1 MDEVKAM
8 THAGETVGK
17 TVGTG
22 LRNLRRGAEQIGQ
35 AGVEAVRAATA
46 ETQAEV
52 AATSRRARKR
62 LAKDARK
69 VAKSTAK
76 DVSRTTKRARKDVA
90 RSTQRARKHAGRA
103 ARDARNAAGDLI
115 AAAKPGQP
123 KRRAKWP
130 WLLAVGVAGAVAG
143 AAVALRGK
151 QTSASAASQAEDAK
165 DAEQDGDHFP
175 TNGSAP
181 HPRPGQPAPDQVN
194 HRN

>member
-52 AATSRRARKR
+52 AATSRKARKQ

-69 VAKSTAK
+69 AAKSTAR
-76 DVSRTTKRARKDVA
+76 DVSRSTKRARKDVA

-103 ARDARNAAGDLI
+103 ARDARDAAGDLI
-115 AAAKPGQP
+115 AAAKPGKP

-130 WLLAVGVAGAVAG
+130 WLLAVGVVGLGAG

-151 QTSASAASQAEDAK
+151 QTSAPATPQDEDAQ
-165 DAEQDGDHFP
+165 DAEQDGNSFP